1 MVDPVYRGIESDTIP
16 VITEE
21 NVTIKVISGNYKDIS
36 GPAKGLFVN
45 ANLMDI
51 QLNPDSELI
60 ITSKVAET
68 VLVFIYEGSGSFDSE
83 HLEIISENQLVI
95 LNNGSDFYCKSGS
108 NGMSMIFLAGLPL
121 NEPIAWRGPIV
132 MNTSEETQ
140 IAFFEYSNGTFIK
153 QKNKFQNM
161 N

>member
-1 MVDPVYRGIESDTIP
+1 
-16 VITEE
+16 
-21 NVTIKVISGNYKDIS
+21 
-36 GPAKGLFVN
+36 
-45 ANLMDI
+45 
-51 QLNPDSELI
+51 
-60 ITSKVAET
+60 
-68 VLVFIYEGSGSFDSE
+68 
-83 HLEIISENQLVI
+83 
-95 LNNGSDFYCKSGS
+95 
-108 NGMSMIFLAGLPL
+108 MIFLAGLPL